1 MIAQELEV
9 SLHMAFV
16 EARQQRHEFITVEHL
31 LLALLDNPSA
41 AEVLRA
47 CAANIDE
54 LRKVLS
60 TFIKDNTP
68 QVAGTQEVDT
78 QPTLGFQ
85 RVIQRAIMH
94 VQSTGNGKKEVA
106 GANVLVAIFG
116 EKDSHAVYYLHQQ
129 GVTRL
134 DVVNFIA
141 HGIRK
146 SDAADS
152 AKSSDASSSSAAD
165 NEEAGASAGSGDK
178 PTEKASPLE
187 QFTLNL
193 NQAAKDGKIDPLIGR
208 EHEVERVI
216 QVLCRRRKNNPLLVG
231 EAGVGKTAIA
241 EGLAWRITQGTV
253 PEVLAEATVYSLDM
267 GALLAGT
274 KYRGDF
280 EQRLKGVLKTLKDKP
295 HAILF
300 IDEIHTLIGAGAAS
314 GGTLDA
320 SNLLKPAL
328 SSGALKCIGATT
340 FTEYRGIFEK
350 DAALSRRFQKVDVVE
365 PTVEQ
370 TIDIL
375 KGLKSRFEEHHSVKY
390 ASAALQ
396 AAAELSAK
404 YIGDRHLP
412 DKAIDV
418 IDEAGAAQR
427 VLVPSKRKKTIG
439 KTEIEEIVAK
449 MARIPPASVSN
460 DDRSKLQTLERDLKS
475 VVFGQDKALDVLASS
490 VKMARSGLGKPDK
503 PIGSF
508 LFSGPTGVGKTEAA
522 KQLAYILG
530 IELIRF
536 DMSEYME
543 RHAVSRLIGAPPGY
557 VGFDKGGLLTEAIT
571 KKPYCVLLL
580 DEIEKAHPDI
590 FNVLLQVMDHGTLT
604 DNNGRKADFRNVII
618 IMTTNAGAETMN
630 KATIGFTNQRQAGD
644 EMADI
649 KRLFTPE
656 FRNRLDAIVGFKA
669 LDEQIIL
676 RVVDKFLLQ
685 LEQQLAEKKVEVTF
699 TDALRQH
706 LAKKGFDPLMGARPM
721 QRLIQDTIRRA
732 LADELLFGRLTEGG
746 RLTVDLDT
754 DVADKTKTEVKLDIQ
769 PLPKKDKHAKA
780 EPEEAAAS

>member
-31 LLALLDNPSA
+31 LMALLDNPSA

-47 CAANIDE
+47 CSANLDD
-54 LRKVLS
+54 LRKSLLG
-60 TFIKDNTP
+60 FIKENTP
-68 QVAGTQEVDT
+68 TVGGADEVDT

-94 VQSTGNGKKEVA
+94 VQSTGSGKKEVT

-141 HGIRK
+141 HGIKK
-146 SDAADS
+146 SDPPEPVKPGES
-152 AKSSDASSSSAAD
+152 GSSSGE
-165 NEEAGASAGSGDK
+165 NEKEEGDGK
-178 PTEKASPLE
+178 GSPLD
-187 QFTLNL
+187 QFTQNL
-193 NQAAKDGKIDPLIGR
+193 NQLARDGKIDPLIGR

-216 QVLCRRRKNNPLLVG
+216 QILCRRRKNNPLLVG

-241 EGLAWRITQGTV
+241 EGLAWRITQSDV
-253 PEVLAEATVYSLDM
+253 PEVLAESVVYSLDM
-267 GALLAGT
+267 GSLLAGT

-280 EQRLKGVLKTLKDKP
+280 EQRLKGVLKQLKDQP
-295 HAILF
+295 NAILF

-328 SSGALKCIGATT
+328 SSGAMKCIGATT
-340 FTEYRGIFEK
+340 FSEYRGIFEK
-350 DAALSRRFQKVDVVE
+350 DAALSRRFQKVEVVE
-365 PTVEQ
+365 PSVEQ
-370 TIDIL
+370 TVEIL

-390 ASAALQ
+390 APAALQ

-404 YIGDRHLP
+404 FINDRHLP

-427 VLVPSKRKKTIG
+427 ILPKSKQKKTI
-439 KTEIEEIVAK
+439 TRAEVEEIVAK
-449 MARIPPASVSN
+449 IARIPPASVSN
-460 DDRSKLQTLERDLKS
+460 DDRSKLKTLDRDLKS
-475 VVFGQDKALDVLASS
+475 VVFGQEPAIDALAAAI
-490 VKMARSGLGKPDK
+490 KMARSGLGRPDK

-508 LFSGPTGVGKTEAA
+508 LFSGPTGVGKTEVA
-522 KQLAYILG
+522 KQLAFILG

-557 VGFDKGGLLTEAIT
+557 VGFDQGGLLTEAVS
-571 KKPYCVLLL
+571 KKPHAVLLL
-580 DEIEKAHPDI
+580 DEIEKAYPDV

-604 DNNGRKADFRNVII
+604 DNNGRKADFRQVII
-618 IMTTNAGAETMN
+618 IMTTNAGAEALN
-630 KATIGFTNQRQAGD
+630 KSSIGFTNSKEAGD

-656 FRNRLDAIVGFKA
+656 FRNRLDATVSFKA
-669 LDEQIIL
+669 LDETIIL
-676 RVVDKFLLQ
+676 RVVDKFLLA
-685 LEQQLAEKKVEVTF
+685 LEAQLAEKKVEATF
-699 TDALRQH
+699 TDALRQQ

-732 LADELLFGRLTEGG
+732 LADELLFGRLVDGG
-746 RLTVDLDT
+746 RLTVDVD
-754 DVADKTKTEVKLDIQ
+754 ADGQPLLDIQ
-769 PLPKKDKHAKA
+769 PLKKSDKPKA
-780 EPEEAAAS
+780 EPATTV

>member
-31 LLALLDNPSA
+31 LLALLGNPSA
-41 AEVLRA
+41 SEVLKA
-47 CAANIDE
+47 CSANIDD
-54 LRKVLS
+54 LRKSL
-60 TFIKDNTP
+60 TQFIADNTP
-68 QVAGTQEVDT
+68 QVAGTEDVDT

-94 VQSTGNGKKEVA
+94 VQSTGSGKKEVT

-146 SDAADS
+146 SDPPETGKTDADGSPEEGAPAA
-152 AKSSDASSSSAAD
+152 
-165 NEEAGASAGSGDK
+165 AGER
-178 PTEKASPLE
+178 TEKASPLE
-187 QFTLNL
+187 QFTVNL
-193 NQAAKDGKIDPLIGR
+193 NQQAKDGKIDPLIGR
-208 EHEVERVI
+208 EYEVERTI
-216 QVLCRRRKNNPLLVG
+216 QILCRRRKNNPLLVG

-241 EGLAWRITQGTV
+241 EGLAWRITEGTV
-253 PEVLAEATVYSLDM
+253 PEVLAEAQVFSLDM

-280 EQRLKGVLKTLKDKP
+280 EQRLKGVLKALKDKP
-295 HAILF
+295 HAVLF

-314 GGTLDA
+314 GGTMDA

-328 SSGALKCIGATT
+328 SSGQMKCIGATT

-365 PTVEQ
+365 PTIAE

-375 KGLKSRFEEHHSVKY
+375 KGLKSRFEEHHNVRY
-390 ASAALQ
+390 APAALQ

-404 YIGDRHLP
+404 YINDRQLP

-427 VLVPSKRKKTIG
+427 ILAASKRKKTIG
-439 KTEIEEIVAK
+439 KGDIEDIVAK
-449 MARIPPASVSN
+449 IARIPPANVSN
-460 DDRSKLQTLERDLKS
+460 DDKGKLKTLERDLKS
-475 VVFGQDKALDVLASS
+475 VVYGQDNALEALASS
-490 VKMARSGLGKPDK
+490 VKMARAGLGKTDK

-522 KQLAYILG
+522 KQLAYIMG
-530 IELIRF
+530 IDLIRF

-557 VGFDKGGLLTEAIT
+557 VGFDQGGLLTEAVT
-571 KKPYCVLLL
+571 KKPHCVLLL
-580 DEIEKAHPDI
+580 DEIEKAHPDV

-604 DNNGRKADFRNVII
+604 DNNGRKADFRNVIV
-618 IMTTNAGAETMN
+618 IMTTNAGAETMS
-630 KATIGFTNQRQAGD
+630 KSTIGFTTSRQTGD
-644 EMADI
+644 EMGDI

-656 FRNRLDAIVGFKA
+656 FRNRLDAIVSFKA

-685 LEQQLAEKKVEVTF
+685 LETQLGEKKVEVTF
-699 TDALRQH
+699 TDAVRKF

-721 QRLIQDTIRRA
+721 QRLIQDMIRKA
-732 LADELLFGRLTEGG
+732 LADELLFGRLIDGG
-746 RLTVDLDT
+746 RLTVDLD
-754 DVADKTKTEVKLDIQ
+754 DKDEIALEIQ
-769 PLPKKDKHAKA
+769 PNPEKKGRSKA
-780 EPEEAAAS
+780 EETATG

>member
-47 CAANIDE
+47 CSANIDD
-54 LRKVLS
+54 LRASLVN
-60 TFIKDNTP
+60 FIKDNTP
-68 QVAGTQEVDT
+68 TVAGTDEVDT

-94 VQSTGNGKKEVA
+94 VQSTGNGKKEVT

-146 SDAADS
+146 SDPADGTKPPEGAAPEASEEPGAAD
-152 AKSSDASSSSAAD
+152 K
-165 NEEAGASAGSGDK
+165 G
-178 PTEKASPLE
+178 EKASPLE
-187 QFTLNL
+187 QFTVNL
-193 NQAAKDGKIDPLIGR
+193 NAQAKEGKIDPLIGR
-208 EHEVERVI
+208 EYEVERVI
-216 QVLCRRRKNNPLLVG
+216 QILCRRRKNNPLLVG

-241 EGLAWRITQGTV
+241 EGLAWRITQGEV
-253 PEVLAEATVYSLDM
+253 PEILEEAQVYSLDM

-280 EQRLKGVLKTLKDKP
+280 EQRLKAVLKTLKEKP
-295 HAILF
+295 NAVLF

-328 SSGALKCIGATT
+328 SSGQLKCIGATT

-370 TIDIL
+370 TVEIL

-390 ASAALQ
+390 AAAALQ

-404 YIGDRHLP
+404 YINDRHLP

-427 VLVPSKRKKTIG
+427 ILPKSKQKKTIT
-439 KTEIEEIVAK
+439 KAEVEEIVAK
-449 MARIPPASVSN
+449 IARIPPASVSN
-460 DDRSKLQTLERDLKS
+460 DDRSKLKTLERDLKN
-475 VVFGQDKALDVLASS
+475 VVFGQDKALDVLAAA
-490 VKMARSGLGKPDK
+490 VKMARSGLGKVDK

-522 KQLAYILG
+522 KQLAYIMGVDLV
-530 IELIRF
+530 RF

-557 VGFDKGGLLTEAIT
+557 VGFDQGGLLTEAIT
-571 KKPYCVLLL
+571 KKPHSVLLL

-604 DNNGRKADFRNVII
+604 DNNGRKTDFRNVII
-618 IMTTNAGAETMN
+618 IMTTNAGADTMN
-630 KATIGFTNQRQAGD
+630 KATIGFTNPRQAGD
-644 EMADI
+644 EMVDI

-656 FRNRLDAIVGFKA
+656 FRNRLDAIVSFKP
-669 LDEQIIL
+669 LDKQVIL

-685 LEQQLAEKKVEVTF
+685 LETQLGEKKVEVTF
-699 TDALRQH
+699 TDNLRKH

-721 QRLIQDTIRRA
+721 QRLIQDLIRKA
-732 LADELLFGRLTEGG
+732 LADELLFGRLTDGG
-746 RLTVDLDT
+746 RLTVDLD
-754 DVADKTKTEVKLDIQ
+754 DSKPDQPEVSLDIQ
-769 PLPKKDKHAKA
+769 PLPKKERASKSEPA
-780 EPEEAAAS
+780 EPAEAE

>member
-47 CAANIDE
+47 CSANIDD
-54 LRKVLS
+54 LRKSLS

-68 QVAGTQEVDT
+68 QVAGADDVDT

-94 VQSTGNGKKEVA
+94 VQSTGSGKKEVT

-141 HGIRK
+141 HGIKK
-146 SDAADS
+146 SDPPEPNKAGESQAEAEDGGEKNEKQS
-152 AKSSDASSSSAAD
+152 A
-165 NEEAGASAGSGDK
+165 
-178 PTEKASPLE
+178 LE
-187 QFTLNL
+187 QYTQNL
-193 NQAAKDGKIDPLIGR
+193 NQLAKEGKIDPLIGR
-208 EHEVERVI
+208 EYEVERVI
-216 QVLCRRRKNNPLLVG
+216 QILCRRRKNNPLLVG

-241 EGLAWRITQGTV
+241 EGLAWRITQKDV
-253 PEVLAEATVYSLDM
+253 PDILAESVVYSLDM

-280 EQRLKGVLKTLKDKP
+280 EQRLKGVLKSLKDKP
-295 HAILF
+295 NGILF

-320 SNLLKPAL
+320 SNLLKPGL

-350 DAALSRRFQKVDVVE
+350 DAALSRRFQKIDVVE
-365 PTVEQ
+365 PSVEQ
-370 TIDIL
+370 TVEIL
-375 KGLKSRFEEHHSVKY
+375 KGLKSRFEEHHNVKY
-390 ASAALQ
+390 AVAALQ

-404 YIGDRHLP
+404 YINDRHLP

-427 VLVPSKRKKTIG
+427 ILPVSKRKKTIT
-439 KTEIEEIVAK
+439 KTEVEEIVAK
-449 MARIPPASVSN
+449 IARIPPANVSN
-460 DDRSKLQTLERDLKS
+460 DDRGKLKTLERDLKN
-475 VVFGQDKALDVLASS
+475 VVFGQDKALDVLASA
-490 VKMARSGLGKPDK
+490 VKMARSGLGKGDK
-503 PIGSF
+503 PIGAF
-508 LFSGPTGVGKTEAA
+508 LFSGPTGVGKTESA
-522 KQLAYILG
+522 KQLAYIMG
-530 IELIRF
+530 IDLIRF

-557 VGFDKGGLLTEAIT
+557 VGFDQGGLLTEAVT
-571 KKPYCVLLL
+571 KKPHCVLLL

-618 IMTTNAGAETMN
+618 VMTTNAGAEAMN
-630 KATIGFTNQRQAGD
+630 KAVIGFTTKHEVGD

-656 FRNRLDAIVGFKA
+656 FRNRLDATVSFKA
-669 LDEQIIL
+669 LDENVIL

-685 LEQQLAEKKVEVTF
+685 LETQLADKKVDVTF
-699 TDALRQH
+699 TDKLRKH
-706 LAKKGFDPLMGARPM
+706 LGKKGFDPLMGARPM

-732 LADELLFGRLTEGG
+732 LADELLFGRLTDGG
-746 RLTVDLDT
+746 RLTVDID
-754 DVADKTKTEVKLDIQ
+754 DKDEGKTEVLLDIS
-769 PLPKKDKHAKA
+769 PLPRKEGKAK
-780 EPEEAAAS
+780 PEEAAVG

>member
-31 LLALLDNPSA
+31 LQALLDNPSA
-41 AEVLRA
+41 SDVLRA
-47 CAANIDE
+47 CSANIDD
-54 LRKVLS
+54 LRASLS
-60 TFIKDNTP
+60 NFIKDNTP
-68 QVAGTQEVDT
+68 QVSGTEEVDT

-94 VQSTGNGKKEVA
+94 VQSTGNGKKEVT

-134 DVVNFIA
+134 DVVNYIA

-146 SDAADS
+146 SDPPEA
-152 AKSSDASSSSAAD
+152 AKSDSSMD
-165 NEEAGASAGSGDK
+165 GEEGGAGSERA
-178 PTEKASPLE
+178 EKASPLE
-187 QFTLNL
+187 QYTQNL

-208 EHEVERVI
+208 DYEVERTI
-216 QVLCRRRKNNPLLVG
+216 QILCRRRKNNPLLVG

-241 EGLAWRITQGTV
+241 EGLAWRITEGTV
-253 PEVLAEATVYSLDM
+253 PEVLSEAVVYSLDM

-280 EQRLKGVLKTLKDKP
+280 EQRLKGVLKNLRDKP
-295 HAILF
+295 NAILF

-328 SSGALKCIGATT
+328 SSGQLKCIGATT

-350 DAALSRRFQKVDVVE
+350 DSALSRRFQKVDVVE
-365 PTVEQ
+365 PTVPE
-370 TIDIL
+370 TIEIL
-375 KGLKSRFEEHHSVKY
+375 KGLKPRFEQHHAVEY
-390 ASAALQ
+390 TPEALQ

-404 YIGDRHLP
+404 YINDRHLP

-427 VLVPSKRKKTIG
+427 VKAQADRKGTI
-439 KTEIEEIVAK
+439 TRSEIEEIVAK
-449 MARIPPASVSN
+449 IARIPPANVSN

-475 VVFGQDKALDVLASS
+475 VVFGQDKALEVLASA
-490 VKMARSGLGKPDK
+490 VKMARSGLGKPEK

-530 IELIRF
+530 VDLIRF

-557 VGFDKGGLLTEAIT
+557 VGYDQGGLLTEAVT
-571 KKPYCVLLL
+571 KKPHSVLLL

-618 IMTTNAGAETMN
+618 IMTTNAGAETMQ
-630 KATIGFTNQRQAGD
+630 KSVMGFTTQKQAGD

-656 FRNRLDAIVGFKA
+656 FRNRLDAIVSFKP

-699 TDALRQH
+699 SDKLRKH
-706 LAKKGFDPLMGARPM
+706 LAAKGFDPLMGARPM
-721 QRLIQDTIRRA
+721 QRLIQDTIRRS
-732 LADELLFGRLTEGG
+732 LADELLFGRLVQGG
-746 RLTVDLDT
+746 RLEVDWNTEANDGKG
-754 DVADKTKTEVKLDIQ
+754 DVLLEIT
-769 PLPKKDKHAKA
+769 PLAMAEAESAK
-780 EPEEAAAS
+780 PEQAAAAD

>member
-47 CAANIDE
+47 CSANIDD
-54 LRKVLS
+54 LRKSL
-60 TFIKDNTP
+60 TNFIKDNTP
-68 QVAGTQEVDT
+68 QVAGTEEVDT

-94 VQSTGNGKKEVA
+94 VQSTGNGKKEVT

-146 SDAADS
+146 SDPQESAKPGDS
-152 AKSSDASSSSAAD
+152 AAE
-165 NEEAGASAGSGDK
+165 NEEQGAEAKGN
-178 PTEKASPLE
+178 EKQSPLE
-187 QFTLNL
+187 QFTQNL

-208 EHEVERVI
+208 EYEVERTI
-216 QVLCRRRKNNPLLVG
+216 QILCRRRKNNPLLVG

-241 EGLAWRITQGTV
+241 EGLAWRITQNEV
-253 PEVLAEATVYSLDM
+253 PEILAEATVYSLDM

-280 EQRLKGVLKTLKDKP
+280 EQRLKAVLKSLKDKP

-328 SSGALKCIGATT
+328 SSGQLKCIGATT

-365 PTVEQ
+365 PTVQE

-390 ASAALQ
+390 AVAALQ

-404 YIGDRHLP
+404 YINDRHLP

-427 VLVPSKRKKTIG
+427 ILAPSKRKKTIG
-439 KTEIEEIVAK
+439 KSEIEEIVAK
-449 MARIPPASVSN
+449 IARIPPANVSN

-475 VVFGQDKALDVLASS
+475 VVFGQDKALEVLSAS
-490 VKMARSGLGKPDK
+490 VKMARSGLGKADK
-503 PIGSF
+503 PIGAF

-522 KQLAYILG
+522 KQLAYIMG
-530 IELIRF
+530 IDLIRF

-557 VGFDKGGLLTEAIT
+557 VGFDQGGLLTEAIT
-571 KKPYCVLLL
+571 KKPHCVLLL

-630 KATIGFTNQRQAGD
+630 KATIGFTNPREAGD

-656 FRNRLDAIVGFKA
+656 FRNRLDAIVSFKA
-669 LDEQIIL
+669 LDENIIL

-685 LEQQLAEKKVEVTF
+685 LEGQLAEKKVEVTF
-699 TDALRQH
+699 TDTLRKY

-746 RLTVDLDT
+746 RLTVDLE
-754 DVADKTKTEVKLDIQ
+754 VKTGDDGKETQEVKLDIQ
-769 PLPKKDKHAKA
+769 PLPKKEGKAK
-780 EPEEAAAS
+780 PEEATAD